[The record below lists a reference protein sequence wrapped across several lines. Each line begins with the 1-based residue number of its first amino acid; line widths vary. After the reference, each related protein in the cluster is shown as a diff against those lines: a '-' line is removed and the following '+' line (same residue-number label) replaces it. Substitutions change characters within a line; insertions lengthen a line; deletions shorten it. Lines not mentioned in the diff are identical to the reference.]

1 MTNDIHLHMAKLRA
15 KFIRHRA
22 YHELSEQFDI
32 QLNRRR
38 AALEAETA
46 FKAEAIALT
55 GASGSGKTTAVDHAI
70 NKRNDLILP
79 SHGQDICEIIQLQ
92 VPSPATLKTVGA
104 TLSEALGYEL
114 VRAKSAALIW
124 QHARK
129 LLMARRT
136 LFVHLDEAQDIYLSR
151 GDRGRNEVVN
161 TLKSIMNNKDWPVGL
176 ILSGTP
182 DLLHMINA
190 DRQLQR
196 RVRVVQLS
204 AVSFVSHGLDVCDFL
219 HGYAKESALP
229 VVPGLREDDFLK
241 RLIHSAA
248 NEFGLIVDMILC
260 GIEECLV
267 TGGGELGANH
277 FAEAFRKKTAC
288 LPAFNPFIAQDF
300 LRIDV
305 TRVRDLGESE

>member
-1 MTNDIHLHMAKLRA
+1 MTNEIHIHMANLRA

-22 YHELSEQFDI
+22 YRELREQFDL
-32 QLNRRR
+32 QLCRRR
-38 AALEAETA
+38 AALEAGMA
-46 FKAEAIALT
+46 FEAEAIALT
-55 GASGSGKTTAVDHAI
+55 GAPGSGKTTAVDHAI
-70 NKRNDLILP
+70 SMRNDLILP
-79 SHGQDICEIIQLQ
+79 KHNMETCEVVQIQ
-92 VPSPATLKTVGA
+92 VPSPATLKTVGG
-104 TLSEALGYEL
+104 TLSDALGYEL
-114 VRAKSAALIW
+114 MREKSAALIW

-129 LLMARRT
+129 LLKERRT
-136 LFVHLDEAQDIYLSR
+136 LFVHLDEAQDIYLSK
-151 GDRGRNEVVN
+151 GDRARNEVVN

-204 AVSFVSHGLDVCDFL
+204 AVSFVTHGGDVSELLRGF
-219 HGYAKESALP
+219 AQESELP
-229 VVPGLREDDFLK
+229 VVSSLGEDEFLQ

-248 NEFGLIVDMILC
+248 NEFGQIIDMILC
-260 GIEECLV
+260 GIEECLLAKE
-267 TGGGELGANH
+267 GQLEIGH

-288 LPAFNPFIAQDF
+288 HPAFNPFLAQDY

-305 TRVRDLGESE
+305 TRVRDQGGGE